1 MHETKAPTMSQWV
14 GQRQRPT
21 QFASNKNAPSLDY
34 PSKIN
39 ETHQKDYVA
48 PLLIEESDNVP
59 CDDAI
64 DQCLSCGAEIPP
76 GPDFCS
82 AECENFGTRRNIS
95 GGDIHPDA
103 GYSSESE
110 VDEPEAS

>member
-39 ETHQKDYVA
+39 ETHQKGYVA
-48 PLLIEESDNVP
+48 PLLIEESDNAP
-59 CDDAI
+59 CDNI
-64 DQCLSCGAEIPP
+64 DTCLVCGAKIPP
-76 GPDFCS
+76 GPDFCG
-82 AECENFGTRRNIS
+82 ECEAKLIGS
-95 GGDIHPDA
+95 G
-103 GYSSESE
+103 
-110 VDEPEAS
+110 VDVPQAT